1 MRMYMPLLG
10 GNMVV
15 LCSPADDWGSSLL
28 AACTSKASE
37 GVQVGHLEGDNSHEG
52 PLLHSVGSASCWAV
66 TPCVK
71 RSAGLQAVGQ
81 YWQSDIVALISDTLC
96 SIKSF
101 SFFLLLA
108 SRALFGCQT
117 SSTC

>member
-1 MRMYMPLLG
+1 MRMCMPLLG

-52 PLLHSVGSASCWAV
+52 PWLRSVESASCWAV
-66 TPCVK
+66 NPRVK
-71 RSAGLQAVGQ
+71 RSAGLQVVGQ
-81 YWQSDIVALISDTLC
+81 YCQSNVVALISDILC
-96 SIKSF
+96 SIKAL
-101 SFFLLLA
+101 SFFLLL
-108 SRALFGCQT
+108 SQQ
-117 SSTC
+117 STIWLSDQ